1 MFARHLILIPQS
13 SADKA
18 HAIIEQYPTI
28 SQQVLLTF
36 CTLLCSLFHNSLYEA
51 YSRCTTEKEREEML
65 SSVRAGAYKR

>member
-28 SQQVLLTF
+28 SQQVSILY
-36 CTLLCSLFHNSLYEA
+36 CTLLSNLFHYSLYQA
-51 YSRCTTEKEREEML
+51 YSRCTSEKEREEML
-65 SSVRAGAYKR
+65 SSVRAGGCKR

>member
-28 SQQVLLTF
+28 SQQVLILF
-36 CTLLCSLFHNSLYEA
+36 CTLISNLFYYSLYEA

-65 SSVRAGAYKR
+65 SSVRAGPCKR